1 MLLSFVLPITARC
14 KVFNFFSLA
23 YQGYAKKWLV
33 SQAET
38 AVQPTGLN
46 CFTKPPLYYIT
57 IISSAS
63 LLHIVIISSLYRDY
77 CHKV

>member
-46 CFTKPPLYYIT
+46 CFTKHLYYIT
-57 IISSAS
+57 NISSAS